1 VGHGVDCAVARIAV
15 PGAGGNGRGPAALAN
30 SLVTISQVHMVQ
42 AAGGLT
48 VIRDGTVVGPAG
60 VSGQTPDNDEALATE
75 AHQGPGWG
83 REETAI

>member
-1 VGHGVDCAVARIAV
+1 
-15 PGAGGNGRGPAALAN
+15 
-30 SLVTISQVHMVQ
+30 MVQ

-60 VSGQTPDNDEALATE
+60 VSGQTPDNDEALAAE
-75 AHQGPGWG
+75 AHQGPGWR